1 MLKTMLKMM
10 MMMMMVV
17 MMMMMMMMAVVWVGV
32 GSRDRRCRDSVAER
46 AQSLLI
52 SAVESRLPTHHFTA
66 TVSTSS

>member
-1 MLKTMLKMM
+1 MLKMMLKMM
-10 MMMMMVV
+10 MMIMMV
-17 MMMMMMMMAVVWVGV
+17 MMMMMMMAVVWVGV